1 MEFLAV
7 RGAVAWATASPYQAA
22 RCAYMYSG
30 DVKMSL
36 DVL

>member
-1 MEFLAV
+1 MQFLAV
-7 RGAVAWATASPYQAA
+7 QGAVVWATASPYPAA

-36 DVL
+36 DAL